1 MYPASRTVTG
11 SDAWSTISV
20 ASKRAYSAAR
30 RPSSLQAM
38 RRSPTRRLQVPE
50 VAFGPVIISGVLASS
65 TVLSFET
72 FVTAQ
77 DVRRRRGPSWADGP
91 GVAGT
96 ALLGADIV
104 EVAQV
109 ARSIATF
116 GDRYLR
122 RVFTDRELAY
132 CTGEGRDAAPHLA
145 ARFAAK
151 EATSKALRAGD
162 APLDWRWIEVVR
174 RANGACD
181 LLLHRGMRTLAKR
194 RGVRAFRLSM
204 SHDGAY
210 AMAVVVG

>member
-1 MYPASRTVTG
+1 
-11 SDAWSTISV
+11 
-20 ASKRAYSAAR
+20 
-30 RPSSLQAM
+30 
-38 RRSPTRRLQVPE
+38 
-50 VAFGPVIISGVLASS
+50 VLAGS
-65 TVLSFET
+65 TVLR
-72 FVTAQ
+72 FVPFVPTQ
-77 DVRRRRGPSWADGP
+77 DAHRDGSLP
-91 GVAGT
+91 AAPELAGT

-109 ARSIATF
+109 AHSIATF

-132 CTGEGRDAAPHLA
+132 CTAEGRDPAPHLA

-174 RANGACD
+174 GADGACG
-181 LLLHRGMRTLAKR
+181 LLLRHGMRALAKR
-194 RGVRAFRLSM
+194 RGVRALRLSM

-210 AMAVVVG
+210 ALAVVVGDTLRRTRRR